1 MYTYVHE
8 KHTRHEICEH
18 KLLNTLQKVQI
29 SFKELSISII
39 NRLYMDYAMHD
50 LKILD
55 VINKTW
61 SFNLMTL
68 ISIHADQVKYI
79 H

>member
-39 NRLYMDYAMHD
+39 NRLYMDYATHSFEN
-50 LKILD
+50 IRC
-55 VINKTW
+55 NK
-61 SFNLMTL
+61 
-68 ISIHADQVKYI
+68 
-79 H
+79 

>member
-1 MYTYVHE
+1 MQ
-8 KHTRHEICEH
+8 RI
-18 KLLNTLQKVQI
+18 
-29 SFKELSISII
+29 
-39 NRLYMDYAMHD
+39 D